1 MATLTSSGIRF
12 ATTPVVDEL
21 NSKRGIF
28 PTGTAW
34 VFYQASAPTGW
45 TKDTSLTLNDK
56 ALRVVSGTGGVYGGT
71 NGFSVIMNGFNVGG
85 GSLTSSDATGGTQL
99 SVPQIASH
107 DHPSSGTGLDAV
119 PAIFNPDGAFTG
131 WNGGDVAR
139 SSGWTRTF
147 PGFGDAGT
155 APVGDSHS
163 HPFSATAPVPIQNV
177 SMQPTYMDVIVCT
190 FDG

>member
-12 ATTPVVDEL
+12 ASIPVIDEL

-34 VFYQASAPTGW
+34 VFYQSDAPTGW
-45 TKDTSLTLNDK
+45 TKNTSLTINDK

-71 NGFSVIMNGFNVGG
+71 LGFSVVMNGFNVGG
-85 GSLTSSDATGGTQL
+85 GSLTTVDPTGGTGL
-99 SVPQIASH
+99 TETQISSH
-107 DHPSSGTGLDAV
+107 DHPTQATGLSAV
-119 PAIFNPDGAFTG
+119 PAIFNPDGSFIG

-139 SSGWTRTF
+139 STGWTQTS
-147 PGFGDAGT
+147 PASGAEPT
-155 APVGDSHS
+155 SPVGDTHS
-163 HPFSATAPVPIQNV
+163 HPVSASGPVPIQSV
-177 SMQPTYMDVIVCT
+177 SMNPTYVDVIVCT